1 MRLLGATYYRGGGGK
16 ARGLP
21 AFPMSFVKTNTL
33 GSKRLVMK
41 TPSGTIVRVNAIF
54 TMVSASSLPRL
65 GDVVQLKAIEFV
77 FKSLYLPTVR
87 RHPEVAT
94 L

>member
-1 MRLLGATYYRGGGGK
+1 
-16 ARGLP
+16 
-21 AFPMSFVKTNTL
+21 
-33 GSKRLVMK
+33 MK
-41 TPSGTIVRVNAIF
+41 TPGGTIVRVNAIF

-77 FKSLYLPTVR
+77 FNSLYLPMVR
-87 RHPEVAT
+87 RHLEVAT